1 MEAMEKNIKLDYK
14 KKYKDLY
21 QPKTTGML
29 IDIAAIPFLMVDGK
43 GNPNEEDG
51 DYSKAMQLLYGITF
65 TIKMSRKG
73 TKALEGYHDYVVP
86 PLEGLWE
93 MKGIKG
99 MDYSRKEDFLWT
111 SMLRLPEYVTEDVDV
126 YKRQQQYRC
135 MGIMAARM
143 CIPGIHTA
151 IAFIQQILHGQSV
164 HIRTQNKNLSTSF
177 FSAYAGKNP
186 GFSDSA
192 VCNANQRQLL
202 LYFCGCLIFLHAW
215 LRMHMKP
222 AAKCNQRLL
231 LFFYPRIYLH
241 TCLL

>member
-1 MEAMEKNIKLDYK
+1 MEKNIKLDYK

-111 SMLRLPEYVTEDVDV
+111 SMLRLPEYVTEDVFAWACEEFH
-126 YKRQQQYRC
+126 KSTRRQ
-135 MGIMAARM
+135 I
-143 CIPGIHTA
+143 
-151 IAFIQQILHGQSV
+151 
-164 HIRTQNKNLSTSF
+164 STEYVWNGMRRG
-177 FSAYAGKNP
+177 SAHKYCTRAPMMRNRHP
-186 GFSDSA
+186 
-192 VCNANQRQLL
+192 
-202 LYFCGCLIFLHAW
+202 
-215 LRMHMKP
+215 
-222 AAKCNQRLL
+222 
-231 LFFYPRIYLH
+231 
-241 TCLL
+241 

>member
-1 MEAMEKNIKLDYK
+1 MGS
-14 KKYKDLY
+14 KDTICPI
-21 QPKTTGML
+21 QTSFP
-29 IDIAAIPFLMVDGK
+29 DK
-43 GNPNEEDG
+43 G
-51 DYSKAMQLLYGITF
+51 AC
-65 TIKMSRKG
+65 
-73 TKALEGYHDYVVP
+73 
-86 PLEGLWE
+86 PLA
-93 MKGIKG
+93 
-99 MDYSRKEDFLWT
+99 DFL
-111 SMLRLPEYVTEDVDV
+111 SRLKKETDFTGEFMPSLLQQLH
-126 YKRQQQYRC
+126 RMQQYRC

-143 CIPGIHTA
+143 CIPEIHTA
-151 IAFIQQILHGQSV
+151 IAFVQQILHGQSV

-192 VCNANQRQLL
+192 VCNANPRQLL

>member
-111 SMLRLPEYVTEDVDV
+111 CSAFRNMLQRMCSHGHVRSFIKSTRRQISTEYVWNGM
-126 YKRQQQYRC
+126 RR
-135 MGIMAARM
+135 G
-143 CIPGIHTA
+143 
-151 IAFIQQILHGQSV
+151 
-164 HIRTQNKNLSTSF
+164 
-177 FSAYAGKNP
+177 SAHKYCTRAPMMRNRHP
-186 GFSDSA
+186 
-192 VCNANQRQLL
+192 
-202 LYFCGCLIFLHAW
+202 
-215 LRMHMKP
+215 
-222 AAKCNQRLL
+222 
-231 LFFYPRIYLH
+231 
-241 TCLL
+241 